1 MICKICGNNVADG
14 EKTCDFC
21 GSPIKA
27 DALNNDN
34 TVEIVKQQTDSMD
47 MFNIEDTLKVEKITH
62 EEKRENSIA
71 EKNISQ
77 NEDMDMF
84 PEVHTISETKTASSK
99 AGKTRNG
106 NNNVAIYVMLGTI
119 VALVCFIVVILIGT
133 KFFNSENETN
143 LSEPSH
149 YEIQESYIESDDKTN
164 ITEIDNDKIR
174 NIINQYSDYT
184 DFGIYVH
191 NLNNDYEYGFNDD
204 SVFLASAMCQ
214 VVILDT
220 LSRTVDDNNIDI
232 NHEELYFS
240 YIPNGKEAPT
250 SKNESDTYISLKKC
264 IEDVAV
270 YGDNNKSNH
279 IVDYIG
285 QVNNVNNGFDV
296 INNMLRRN
304 GYTDTHINRKTFV
317 NPDYIDNSVPANTT
331 TPSEIADIFENLI
344 NNGRFENK
352 NYMMNIF
359 KSVALDGQPIGLKKC
374 VPAYYDICNVNA
386 LNSQSTNNVAIISDG
401 NTELAIA
408 ILSTTDE
415 SKTDVENNEDREIV
429 IAELMKYILDTQFE
443 N

>member
-1 MICKICGNNVADG
+1 MICKKCGTQLEEDALFCGN
-14 EKTCDFC
+14 C
-21 GSPIKA
+21 GS
-27 DALNNDN
+27 
-34 TVEIVKQQTDSMD
+34 
-47 MFNIEDTLKVEKITH
+47 KVEPD
-62 EEKRENSIA
+62 SA
-71 EKNISQ
+71 
-77 NEDMDMF
+77 
-84 PEVHTISETKTASSK
+84 KTAVEDSSHEFVYPEIPMPS
-99 AGKTRNG
+99 KTTTVKRK
-106 NNNVAIYVMLGTI
+106 NNMLIPIISISVVAIVLI
-119 VALVCFIVVILIGT
+119 VALILFLLPKFLNTSEDVGTDVTTQDVIT
-133 KFFNSENETN
+133 QTEDFSDSS
-143 LSEPSH
+143 LSTE
-149 YEIQESYIESDDKTN
+149 
-164 ITEIDNDKIR
+164 ITEIEDSEIR
-174 NIINQYSDYT
+174 NIINQYSNHT

-220 LSRTVDDNNIDI
+220 LSRTVEDNNIDI
-232 NHEELYFS
+232 SQEELYFS

-344 NNGRFENK
+344 NNGGFGNK